1 MTGPRRAITG
11 FALDAPAGLDG
22 STPRRGIARRS
33 ITDQVRPLVLPF
45 AATAVLGALLLNPF
59 SSAQVAVG
67 ATATPQV
74 SASVVDVDE
83 ASLLAS
89 RSGIVGPAG
98 TPSVSPVAAAAAET
112 AAAEAAAAEKAAEEA
127 AAAEKAAEEKAAE
140 EKAAAEKAAAEK
152 AAAEKA
158 AAVKAASR
166 TYAAASKYG
175 LRGGAVKTYEAVM
188 SRFSGINEVGG
199 YRASSLSN
207 HQLGL
212 AIDFMLTPGE
222 ESSLGWSIAKYLA
235 ANASALNI
243 DHIIFEQHI
252 WTPSSPTWRLMEDRG
267 GITANHFDHVHV
279 SMKS

>member
-1 MTGPRRAITG
+1 MPGPRRVVTDSA
-11 FALDAPAGLDG
+11 FVAPAGLVG
-22 STPRRGIARRS
+22 PTPRRGIARRS
-33 ITDQVRPLVLPF
+33 IKQQMLPLVLPF
-45 AATAVLGALLLNPF
+45 AATATLGALLLNPYP
-59 SSAQVAVG
+59 SAQVAVG
-67 ATATPQV
+67 ATATATAQA
-74 SASVVDVDE
+74 SASVIEVDGESV
-83 ASLLAS
+83 LLTS
-89 RSGIVGPAG
+89 RSRIVVPAG
-98 TPSVSPVAAAAAET
+98 TPSVSQDAAAVAALS
-112 AAAEAAAAEKAAEEA
+112 AAAEAAAAEVAAAEEA
-127 AAAEKAAEEKAAE
+127 AVEKAAV
-140 EKAAAEKAAAEK
+140 EKAAAE
-152 AAAEKA
+152 
-158 AAVKAASR
+158 KAASR

-188 SRFSGINEVGG
+188 SRFSGINSVGG